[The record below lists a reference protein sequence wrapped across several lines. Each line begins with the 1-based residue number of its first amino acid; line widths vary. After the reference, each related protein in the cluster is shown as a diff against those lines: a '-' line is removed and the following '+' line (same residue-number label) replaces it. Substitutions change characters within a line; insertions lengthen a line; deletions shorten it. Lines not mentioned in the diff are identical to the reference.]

1 MVKRKVNYIAAVV
14 VAAFAVAILI
24 FWNWKQGEHMRFVA
38 KMGSGINVGNALDAT
53 NLWDYKPD
61 APELAYETFWGNPKI
76 NRELFH
82 TIYEAGF
89 RTVRIPVTWE
99 DHMDAA
105 GTISQVWL
113 SRVQEVVDMA
123 LAEGLYVILNTHHE
137 EWLNLET
144 DKEDK
149 ITSTYCRLW
158 EQLAD
163 RFAAYDNRL
172 LFEGM
177 NEPRLRDSAYEWT
190 GEDEGLR
197 AMVNRLNAAFVKTVR
212 ESGGEN
218 EKRYLLIGAYANLST
233 SQALEALEV
242 PKGNII
248 ISVHAYLPYQFCQQ
262 EDGTAWWSAQNPE
275 DVQEITDA
283 FETMNRLFIKN
294 NIPVILTE
302 FGCIDKDNLQ
312 ARMEW
317 TKYYVRLA
325 REKGISYIWWDN
337 GSDYGILDR
346 ENGGLCYPELV
357 RALVE

>member
-1 MVKRKVNYIAAVV
+1 MMKRKAKYIAAAVA
-14 VAAFAVAILI
+14 AAFAVAAVI
-24 FWNWKQGEHMRFVA
+24 FWNWKQGEHMRFVE
-38 KMGSGINVGNALDAT
+38 KMGSGINVGNALDST
-53 NLWDYKPD
+53 NLRDYKPD
-61 APELAYETFWGNPKI
+61 APELEYETFWGNPPI

-99 DHMDAA
+99 DHIDEDA
-105 GTISQVWL
+105 TISSVWL
-113 SRVQEVVDMA
+113 CRVQEVVDMA
-123 LAEGLYVILNTHHE
+123 LEEGLFVILNTHHE

-149 ITSTYCRLW
+149 ITGTYCRLW
-158 EQLAD
+158 EQLAEQ
-163 RFAAYDNRL
+163 FAAYDNRL

-190 GEDEGLR
+190 GEDEELR

-212 ESGGEN
+212 QCGGEN
-218 EKRYLLIGAYANLST
+218 EKRYLMIGAYANLST
-233 SQALEALEV
+233 AQALEDLKV

-248 ISVHAYLPYQFCQQ
+248 ISAHAYLPYLFCQQ
-262 EDGTAWWSAQNPE
+262 EDGTALWSAQNPE
-275 DVQEITDA
+275 DVQEITAA

-312 ARMEW
+312 VRVEW
-317 TKYYVRLA
+317 TRYYVRLA
-325 REKGISYIWWDN
+325 REKGIQYIWWDN
-337 GSDYGILDR
+337 GSSFGILDR
-346 ENGGLCYPELV
+346 ENGGLRYPELV
-357 RALVE
+357 RELVE